1 MILSRAAKLH
11 RSMPAQR
18 MLSTKPKPKEQ
29 GSLSFTKA
37 GLPLLLF
44 SGLGVWVVA
53 NGIDGRNKERDA
65 FQGRIS
71 KCVFRVLAV
80 TKHPGDF
87 TLHFLSLFVCRS
99 ERQAVMEKEHDDMM
113 DKLSDIVAQ
122 DFDNTK
128 RIERPEEI
136 LARRKKDR
144 EARNVWYRRWGRLL
158 IGRE

>member
-1 MILSRAAKLH
+1 MTMILSRAAKLY
-11 RSMPAQR
+11 RSKTAQR

-71 KCVFRVLAV
+71 KCVFGFLAAS
-80 TKHPGDF
+80 KHLGDL
-87 TLHFLSLFVCRS
+87 TLRFVCLF
-99 ERQAVMEKEHDDMM
+99 AC
-113 DKLSDIVAQ
+113 L
-122 DFDNTK
+122 
-128 RIERPEEI
+128 
-136 LARRKKDR
+136 
-144 EARNVWYRRWGRLL
+144 
-158 IGRE
+158 